1 MISTL
6 LPSGCCVRLIDL
18 PVSVGAMVAFD
29 EDGFASIYLNA
40 RLSHEKQQ
48 KALRHELRHINGDDA
63 YNATDIKVAE
73 HCADGTPAAHKPRI
87 IRASELPSMPQKS
100 MPTNAVLWD
109 METLK
114 RLGILT
120 NSWWNDP
127 LLNLPDYDF

>member
-1 MISTL
+1 
-6 LPSGCCVRLIDL
+6 
-18 PVSVGAMVAFD
+18 MVAFD

-73 HCADGTPAAHKPRI
+73 RCADGTSADYKPKI
-87 IRASELPSMPQKS
+87 IRASELPRMLHKPA
-100 MPTNAVLWD
+100 PTAAVLRD
-109 METLK
+109 MATLK

-120 NSWWNDP
+120 NGWRDDP
-127 LLNLPDYDF
+127 LLNLPDYY